1 MSRLSADFTGEVV
14 AVTGAAN
21 GLGLASAQWFAAAGA
36 TVVGID
42 HDERLIDVMTGL
54 GEGHHAVVA
63 DLLEEGSVDR
73 VIADVV
79 DAAGGLDVLVNS
91 AGVAL
96 LDPALELS
104 DEKWDTTIA
113 LNLSAVFR
121 LSRAAGRVMC
131 QKGRGRVVSIAS
143 QGALVGL
150 ERHAAYAASKAGLLG
165 LTKVLAAEWA
175 SRGVTVNTV
184 SPTVVATELGKKA
197 WAGPVGDQ
205 MRSAIPAGRFAE
217 PEEIAAAIGYLASDD
232 AAMVT
237 GENLVIDGGY
247 TSV

>member
-1 MSRLSADFTGEVV
+1 MSRLSADFSGEVV

-21 GLGLASAQWFAAAGA
+21 GLGLSSAQWFAAAGA

-42 HDERLIDVMTGL
+42 RDERLIDVMTGL

-63 DLLEEGSVDR
+63 DLLEDGAADR

-131 QKGRGRVVSIAS
+131 EKGHGRVVSIAS

-150 ERHAAYAASKAGLLG
+150 ERHAASKAGLLG

-175 SRGVTVNTV
+175 ASGVTVNTV

-197 WAGPVGDQ
+197 WAGPVGDE
-205 MRSAIPAGRFAE
+205 MRAAIPAGRFAE
-217 PEEIAAAIGYLASDD
+217 PEEIAAATGNQASDD
-232 AAMVT
+232 AALVT
-237 GENLVIDGGY
+237 GENLVIEGGY
-247 TSV
+247 TTV

>member
-1 MSRLSADFTGEVV
+1 MSRLSADFSGEVV

-42 HDERLIDVMTGL
+42 RDERLIDVMTGL

-63 DLLEEGSVDR
+63 DLLEDGVADR

-131 QKGRGRVVSIAS
+131 EKGHGRVVSIAS

-175 SRGVTVNTV
+175 ASGVTVNTV

-197 WAGPVGDQ
+197 WAGPAGEE
-205 MRSAIPAGRFAE
+205 MRAAIPAGRFAE

-232 AAMVT
+232 ATMVT

>member
-1 MSRLSADFTGEVV
+1 MSRLSADFTGTVV
-14 AVTGAAN
+14 AITGAAN
-21 GLGLASAQWFAAAGA
+21 GLGLVSAQWFADAGA

-42 HDERLIDVMTGL
+42 RDDRLPEVMTGL
-54 GEGHHAVVA
+54 GRGHHAVLI
-63 DLLEEGSVDR
+63 DLLAEGAETQAID
-73 VIADVV
+73 DVV
-79 DAAGGLDVLVNS
+79 AAAGTIDVLVNS

-113 LNLSAVFR
+113 LNLSAAFR
-121 LSRAAGRVMC
+121 LSRAAGRIMC
-131 QKGRGRVVSIAS
+131 AKGYGRVVSIAS
-143 QGALVGL
+143 QGAIVGL

-175 SRGVTVNTV
+175 PRGVTVNTV

-197 WAGPVGDQ
+197 WAGPAGEE
-205 MRSAIPAGRFAE
+205 MRAAIPAGRFAE

>member
-1 MSRLSADFTGEVV
+1 MSRLSADFTGEVL

-42 HDERLIDVMTGL
+42 RDERLIDVMTGL

-63 DLLEEGSVDR
+63 DLLEEGSADR

-131 QKGRGRVVSIAS
+131 EKGRGRVVSIAS

>member
-1 MSRLSADFTGEVV
+1 MSRLSADFSGEVV

-42 HDERLIDVMTGL
+42 RDERLIDVMTGL

-63 DLLEEGSVDR
+63 DLLEDGVADR

-121 LSRAAGRVMC
+121 LSRAAWRVMC
-131 QKGRGRVVSIAS
+131 EKGHGRVVSIAS

-175 SRGVTVNTV
+175 ASGVTVNTV

-197 WAGPVGDQ
+197 WAGPVGDE
-205 MRSAIPAGRFAE
+205 MRAAIPAGRFAE

-232 AAMVT
+232 AVMVT

>member
-42 HDERLIDVMTGL
+42 RDERLIDVMTGL

-63 DLLEEGSVDR
+63 DLLEEGSADR

-131 QKGRGRVVSIAS
+131 EKGRGRVVSIAS

>member
-1 MSRLSADFTGEVV
+1 MSRLSADFSGEVV
-14 AVTGAAN
+14 AITGAAN

-42 HDERLIDVMTGL
+42 RDERLIDVMTGL

-63 DLLEEGSVDR
+63 DLLEEGAADQ

-79 DAAGGLDVLVNS
+79 SAAGGLDVLVNS

-131 QKGRGRVVSIAS
+131 EKGRGRVVSIAS

-150 ERHAAYAASKAGLLG
+150 GRHAAYAASKAGLLG

-184 SPTVVATELGKKA
+184 SPTVVATELGKRA
-197 WAGPVGDQ
+197 WAGAIGDE
-205 MRSAIPAGRFAE
+205 MRAAIPAGRFAE
-217 PEEIAAAIGYLASDD
+217 PEEIAAAIGYLATDD

-237 GENLVIDGGY
+237 GENLVVDGGY

>member
-1 MSRLSADFTGEVV
+1 MNHLSADFSGEVV

-42 HDERLIDVMTGL
+42 RDERLIDTMTGL

-63 DLLEEGSVDR
+63 DLLEDGAADR

-79 DAAGGLDVLVNS
+79 AVAGGLDVLVNS

-131 QKGRGRVVSIAS
+131 EKGRGRVVSIAS

-150 ERHAAYAASKAGLLG
+150 ERHAAYGASKAGLLG

-175 SRGVTVNTV
+175 ASGVTVNTV

-197 WAGPVGDQ
+197 WAGSVGDE
-205 MRSAIPAGRFAE
+205 MRAAIPAGRFAE

>member
-1 MSRLSADFTGEVV
+1 MSRLSADFSGEVV

-21 GLGLASAQWFAAAGA
+21 GLGLSSAQWFAAAGA

-42 HDERLIDVMTGL
+42 RDERLIDVMTGL

-63 DLLEEGSVDR
+63 DLLEDG
-73 VIADVV
+73 
-79 DAAGGLDVLVNS
+79 AAVLVNS

-131 QKGRGRVVSIAS
+131 EKGHGRVVSIAS

-150 ERHAAYAASKAGLLG
+150 ERHAASKAGLLG

-175 SRGVTVNTV
+175 ASGVTVNTV

-197 WAGPVGDQ
+197 WAGPVGDE
-205 MRSAIPAGRFAE
+205 MRAAIPAGRFAE

>member
-1 MSRLSADFTGEVV
+1 MSRLSADFSGEVV

-42 HDERLIDVMTGL
+42 RDERLIDVMTGL

-63 DLLEEGSVDR
+63 DLLEDGVADR

-131 QKGRGRVVSIAS
+131 EKGRGRVVSIAS

-150 ERHAAYAASKAGLLG
+150 GRHAAYAASKAGLLG

-197 WAGPVGDQ
+197 WAGAIGDE
-205 MRSAIPAGRFAE
+205 MRAAIPAGRFAE

-232 AAMVT
+232 AVMVT

>member
-1 MSRLSADFTGEVV
+1 MSRLSADFSGEVV

-42 HDERLIDVMTGL
+42 RDERLIDVMTGL

-63 DLLEEGSVDR
+63 DLLEDGVADR

-121 LSRAAGRVMC
+121 LSRAAGRFMC
-131 QKGRGRVVSIAS
+131 EKGHGRVVSIAS

-175 SRGVTVNTV
+175 ASGVTVNTV

-197 WAGPVGDQ
+197 WAGPVGDE
-205 MRSAIPAGRFAE
+205 MRAAIPAGRFAE

>member
-1 MSRLSADFTGEVV
+1 MSLLSADFTGEVV

-131 QKGRGRVVSIAS
+131 DKGRGRVVSIAS

-175 SRGVTVNTV
+175 ASGVTVNTV

-205 MRSAIPAGRFAE
+205 MRAAIPAGRFAE